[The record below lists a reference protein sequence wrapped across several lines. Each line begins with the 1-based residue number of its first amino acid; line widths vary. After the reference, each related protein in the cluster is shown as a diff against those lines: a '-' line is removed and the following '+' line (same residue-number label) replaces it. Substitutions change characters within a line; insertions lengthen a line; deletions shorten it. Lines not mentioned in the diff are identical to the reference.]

1 MKNNTIVDNQSNKIQ
16 LREDYDMNKCP
27 LTAIMRVIG
36 GKWKLILLNMIY
48 LDSPARFGALR
59 RKASGITQ
67 TMLTTMLRELE
78 DDGIIHRKV
87 YAEVPPK
94 VEYTL
99 TELGMS
105 LLPIVQMMKDWGK
118 EHCMDGE
125 VR

>member
-1 MKNNTIVDNQSNKIQ
+1 MD
-16 LREDYDMNKCP
+16 KCP
-27 LTAIMRVIG
+27 LTAIMRVVG

-48 LDSPARFGALR
+48 LDPPARFGALR

-99 TELGMS
+99 TELGMT
-105 LLPIVQMMKDWGK
+105 LVPILQVMKVWGR
-118 EHCMDGE
+118 EHVMNE
-125 VR
+125 AAK